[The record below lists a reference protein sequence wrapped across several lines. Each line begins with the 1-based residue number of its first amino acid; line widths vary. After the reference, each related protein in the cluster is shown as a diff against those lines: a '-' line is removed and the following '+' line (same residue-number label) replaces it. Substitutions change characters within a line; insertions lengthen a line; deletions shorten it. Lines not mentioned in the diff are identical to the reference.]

1 MSLQELKPVRK
12 FDTVINN
19 NQLHRDASVNIIN
32 KNILDKESESF
43 LYKSSSK

>member
-12 FDTVINN
+12 FDTMINK

-32 KNILDKESESF
+32 KNILDKENESF